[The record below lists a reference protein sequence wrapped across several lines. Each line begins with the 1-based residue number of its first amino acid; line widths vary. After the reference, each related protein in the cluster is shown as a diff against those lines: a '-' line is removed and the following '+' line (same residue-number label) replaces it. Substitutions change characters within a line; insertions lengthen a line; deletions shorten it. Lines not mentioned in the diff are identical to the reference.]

1 MRGGSI
7 VRQFPTRVATGAFIV
22 NSGLSKLR
30 ADDETAK
37 HIHEMARDAYPF
49 LDHVDATP
57 FTKALGVVEVG
68 VGGMLLLPIFAEGL
82 AGAALVAF
90 SGGLLGMYVRLPGMR
105 EANSLRPTQRG
116 TPLAKDSWMLGIGA
130 SLILEGLGNRLR
142 GRRQRRD
149 AVA

>member
-7 VRQFPTRVATGAFIV
+7 VRQFPTRVATGAFIL
-22 NSGLSKLR
+22 NSGWSKLH

-49 LDHVDATP
+49 LDRLDAAP
-57 FTKALGVVEVG
+57 FTRALGVVEVG
-68 VGGMLLLPIFAEGL
+68 VGGILLLPFFGEGL

-105 EANSLRPTQRG
+105 EDNSLRPTQRG
-116 TPLAKDSWMLGIGA
+116 IPLAKDSWMLGIGA
-130 SLILEGLGNRLR
+130 SLLLEGVGNRLR
-142 GRRQRRD
+142 SRRHRGD
-149 AVA
+149 